1 MLRKIRISR
10 LNEWHPGAKEIDES
24 IRDFMERGQYKLG
37 ISREDMMDAIKLF
50 IRYYEGEDISNIYTR
65 DSSLYRAMEY
75 MELCINTIM
84 DDGYPIEWILKELK
98 KVGINKNKN

>member
-1 MLRKIRISR
+1 
-10 LNEWHPGAKEIDES
+10 
-24 IRDFMERGQYKLG
+24 
-37 ISREDMMDAIKLF
+37 MDAIKLF